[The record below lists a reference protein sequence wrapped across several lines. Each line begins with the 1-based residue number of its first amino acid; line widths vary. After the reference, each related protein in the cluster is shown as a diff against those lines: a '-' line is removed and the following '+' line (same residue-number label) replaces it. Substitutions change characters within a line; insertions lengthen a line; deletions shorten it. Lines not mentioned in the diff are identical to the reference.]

1 MNTMN
6 IRQCGRI
13 IAALLM
19 ATGLAQTSLAQ
30 PAFAVNWFTIDGGGA
45 MFSTARGFE
54 LGGTVGQADAMQLA
68 TGGAFE
74 LVGGFWAVA
83 LVGGTPCTGDL
94 NGDGIID
101 ISDLAMLLANFG
113 TLAGATF
120 EDGDSDGD
128 GDVDIGD
135 LAALLSNFGV
145 SCP

>member
-1 MNTMN
+1 V
-6 IRQCGRI
+6 RI

-19 ATGLAQTSLAQ
+19 AAGLAQTSPAQ

-45 MFSTARGFE
+45 MFSTARNFE
-54 LGGTVGQADAMQLA
+54 LGGTIGQPDAMQLA
-68 TGGAFE
+68 TGGGFE

-83 LVGGTPCTGDL
+83 LVGETTPCTGDL

-101 ISDLAMLLANFG
+101 ISDLATLLANFG

-135 LAALLSNFGV
+135 LAALLSNFGA